1 MGAAPEDG
9 GLSPREGKGAAL
21 VAGAAPVGSP
31 VKGLTYF
38 FGYGGTVPERGKGGS
53 PRCGGCSRR
62 VPGEGLDLFFWLC
75 ILGG

>member
-38 FGYGGTVPERGKGGS
+38 FGYVYLEGSLGLFNLAAYFLCLFGGIVGNNFEY
-53 PRCGGCSRR
+53 
-62 VPGEGLDLFFWLC
+62 FFKRPF
-75 ILGG
+75 